1 MPARTPEDVDRLFAE
16 GLNASNVEAVVALY
30 EPTGVLIPEPGKMA
44 RGTAEIRTAIT
55 DFAAMKP
62 KLTMGVK
69 QVVRS
74 GDDLAVVYND
84 WHMTAKGPDGQAVEL
99 SGRAIEIVR
108 RQADGTWLFALDDAY
123 ARG

>member
-16 GLNASNVEAVVALY
+16 AFNAGNVEAVVALY
-30 EPTGVLIPEPGKMA
+30 EPTSVLIPESGEMA
-44 RGTAEIRTAIT
+44 RGTAEIRAAIT

-62 KLTMGVK
+62 KMTMGVK

-74 GDDLAVVYND
+74 GDDLAVLYND
-84 WHMTAKGPDGQAVEL
+84 WHMTAKGPDGQALER

-108 RQADGTWLFALDDAY
+108 RQADGTWLFALDDPY